1 MEHNLKISVS
11 KTPMS
16 DGVAVLRSISIR
28 ERFLRFLL
36 GGKQKLTII
45 VPGDTVRELAICE
58 VKEGKEGGTA

>member
-1 MEHNLKISVS
+1 MEHNLKIRVS
-11 KTPMS
+11 KKPMK

-45 VPGDTVRELAICE
+45 VPGDTVRELAISE
-58 VKEGKEGGTA
+58 IKEGGTA